1 LHFDVFRLIKPQMND
16 NMQNSNKTTNWKV
29 AVLFSAILPVFH
41 FMNNGQHR
49 EFIDW
54 QKTAL
59 NWIVIFVFLMIN
71 WYISQWIANVF
82 ENKYPGKSVSR
93 IITTIIFNLAF
104 LGCFIFIVGILV
116 SGLHA
121 LYNRG
126 IQSYFYV
133 ALKGF
138 FSILLIQILQFGLNS
153 NKKAQEV
160 SMQNQMLKTENLR
173 AQFEMLRQQ
182 VNPHFLFNSLSTLR
196 SMIHYGNENSETFVM
211 KLSEVYRQLLQK
223 QDKEFISLKEEL
235 AFLDDYNYML
245 FTRFENMLTI
255 EKDISEDLLIK
266 SLPTFSLQIL
276 IENCIKHNIISK
288 DKPLHIKIFNSGTES
303 LIVENNFQPKITQE
317 QTSGFGLQNLM
328 KRYEL
333 LGEKEAVAVFSD
345 DMVFRVKIKL
355 MNA

>member
-1 LHFDVFRLIKPQMND
+1 
-16 NMQNSNKTTNWKV
+16 MQKSNKTTNWKV
-29 AVLFSAILPVFH
+29 AILFSAILPVFH
-41 FMNNGQHR
+41 FINNSQHR
-49 EFIDW
+49 VLFDW

-59 NWIVIFVFLMIN
+59 NWVIIFSFLMICWHLN
-71 WYISQWIANVF
+71 YWLIKIL
-82 ENKYPGKSVSR
+82 ENKCADKFLYRVIS
-93 IITTIIFNLAF
+93 TIVLNIVLLA
-104 LGCFIFIVGILV
+104 GFIVIGVTLI
-116 SGLHA
+116 SGLEA
-121 LYNRG
+121 ITNRD

-160 SMQNQMLKTENLR
+160 SMQNQLLKTENLR
-173 AQFEMLRQQ
+173 AQFEILRQQ

-196 SMIHYGNENSETFVM
+196 SMIHYGNENSETFVL

-223 QDKEFISLKEEL
+223 RDKELISLQDEL
-235 AFLDDYNYML
+235 EFVSDYSYML

-255 EKDISEDLLIK
+255 KKNISEDLLSK
-266 SLPTFSLQIL
+266 HLPTFSLQIL

-288 DKPLHIKIFNSGTES
+288 EKPLHIKIFNSGTEC
-303 LIVENNFQPKITQE
+303 LVIENNLQPKMTPQ
-317 QTSGFGLQNLM
+317 QTSGFGIINLT

-333 LGEKEAVAVFSD
+333 LGKKEAVSVFSD
-345 DMVFRVKIKL
+345 NTVFRVKIKL

>member
-1 LHFDVFRLIKPQMND
+1 
-16 NMQNSNKTTNWKV
+16 MQNSKKNGNWKV
-29 AVLFSAILPVFH
+29 AVLYSAILPAFH
-41 FMNNGQHR
+41 FINNSQHR
-49 EFIDW
+49 EVFDW
-54 QKTAL
+54 QKIII
-59 NWIVIFVFLMIN
+59 NWIAIFVFLMIAWFLN
-71 WYISQWIANVF
+71 AMLGRAY
-82 ENKYPGKSVSR
+82 ENKYPDKLLIHILQ
-93 IITTIIFNLAF
+93 IIVVNLV
-104 LGCFIFIVGILV
+104 LLVGFIFIGVFVI
-116 SGLHA
+116 SGFA
-121 LYNRG
+121 AIANRD
-126 IQSYFYV
+126 IQSYFFI

-255 EKDISEDLLIK
+255 EKDINEDLLVK

-288 DKPLHIKIFNSGTES
+288 DKPLHIKIFNSGMES

-317 QTSGFGLQNLM
+317 QTSGFGLRNLM

-333 LGEKEAVAVFSD
+333 LGEKEAVSVFSD